1 MFFCAGWQ
9 WSTDPSKITQRDD
22 YLRLLRLFQ
31 DKKSATFSIHQIA
44 LMGQSDGKPVGEWF
58 GPNTVAQA
66 LKRLVQYDTWSD
78 LRMHVAMDHMLVL
91 SEIRK
96 FHYTL

>member
-1 MFFCAGWQ
+1 MFFCADWQ
-9 WSTDPSKITQRDD
+9 WSTDPSEITQRDD

-96 FHYTL
+96 FPYTL